1 MDADPRRHGR
11 SAADL
16 SYADLLAMPLIRRDI
31 TLNCVSNEVGG
42 PYISTG
48 RWLGVPFRDLI
59 ARVGVQPGVDQV

>member
-1 MDADPRRHGR
+1 
-11 SAADL
+11 L